1 MIIRTYAAAQKME
14 LYSCPSGTILIV
26 PDENRALV
34 WDGAPHVSEFTMERD
49 GPYMRS
55 EFMVQAQG
63 KPCSMR
69 ASDALATIGALGD
82 ATIPELL
89 AALSRR
95 MDERSNQSA

>member
-1 MIIRTYAAAQKME
+1 MIIRTYAAARKME

-34 WDGAPHVSEFTMERD
+34 WDGAPHVSKFAMERS
-49 GPYMRS
+49 GPYMHS

-63 KPCSMR
+63 EPCSMR
-69 ASDALATIGALGD
+69 ASDALATISALGD

-95 MDERSNQSA
+95 MDERSNQST